1 MNFEGYKNICRMS
14 QKSYTNGFYFD
25 PRVDIDLLSKHST
38 GVMCGSACLSSI
50 INVNL
55 MYGHYDKARRICGIF
70 KEIFG
75 ENFFLEVMFH
85 GIREEKEIIPLIFKL
100 SSELDIPVI
109 CTNDSHYIINSQGKS
124 HEILLC
130 MSQQRCIKDPKR
142 LSFGHMEFYLKDA
155 QEMAN
160 IFGSAPHCLYNT
172 VALAER
178 IDTKNIEQ
186 NLFGGMRLPK
196 FDIPIEYNN
205 AYTYLSQLA
214 WDGMKKI
221 GWDKSPEHIK
231 ALKMELNDIRVAYEA
246 NNYDFSTYFLIV
258 RDYIQYAKNNNILV
272 GCGRGS
278 GYSSV
283 LLRCIG
289 VTYGIDPLQYGLLWE
304 RFLGFDNLKYIKE
317 TDFGF
322 EEDLVQ
328 AAAEKDDVGDDKEL
342 ENDMGGTNGY

>member
-1 MNFEGYKNICRMS
+1 
-14 QKSYTNGFYFD
+14 
-25 PRVDIDLLSKHST
+25 
-38 GVMCGSACLSSI
+38 
-50 INVNL
+50 
-55 MYGHYDKARRICGIF
+55 
-70 KEIFG
+70 
-75 ENFFLEVMFH
+75 
-85 GIREEKEIIPLIFKL
+85 
-100 SSELDIPVI
+100 
-109 CTNDSHYIINSQGKS
+109 
-124 HEILLC
+124 
-130 MSQQRCIKDPKR
+130 
-142 LSFGHMEFYLKDA
+142 
-155 QEMAN
+155 
-160 IFGSAPHCLYNT
+160 
-172 VALAER
+172 LAER

-317 TDFGF
+317 IDFGF